1 MHHDSRSAQP
11 PPPTNQSASSL
22 SRWLVVAVAFCGA
35 LAGGSIVEVI
45 AALASSTSISFSPDH
60 LIAGP
65 LVLAGALS
73 GGLLAALLASRDQSA
88 GHRPGKIVA
97 NSFAPADIIPSEPV
111 LWQPVPSMLPITRTS
126 ASTNIPPARSKRRV
140 VRIHRRVH
148 QVMHQYHPSRLAVSR
163 SSTMM
168 DRPRHRGI
176 IHHARLSE
184 KETDA
189 G

>member
-1 MHHDSRSAQP
+1 MYRNSRNIQP
-11 PPPTNQSASSL
+11 SSPVDHPSSGA
-22 SRWLVVAVAFCGA
+22 SRWLVIAVALCGA
-35 LAGGSIVEVI
+35 LAGGSIVEAI

-65 LVLAGALS
+65 LMLAGALS
-73 GGLLAALLASRDQSA
+73 GGLLAALLASRDQST
-88 GHRPGKIVA
+88 GHRAGQMVA

-111 LWQPVPSMLPITRTS
+111 LWQPVPSVLPITRTS
-126 ASTNIPPARSKRRV
+126 ASTNTPPARSKRRV